1 MPNGDDK
8 VISRQLKR
16 HIERENAKHGKQNA
30 QTALNNF
37 LWKIAMHNGGTISIS
52 RHELDQIP
60 PNAALQATFDSPTNR
75 LIVVAGLRPSQDGI
89 AIVKNEVIGG

>member
-8 VISRQLKR
+8 LVSRQLKR
-16 HIERENAKHGKQNA
+16 HIARDNAKHGKQNA

-37 LWKIAMHNGGTISIS
+37 LWKIAMNNGGVISIS
-52 RHELDQIP
+52 RYDLDQIP
-60 PNAALQATFDSPTNR
+60 PNACLATTFDSTTSH
-75 LIVVAGLRPSQDGI
+75 LMVKAMLRPSQDGI